1 MGISRKSNPILRVA
15 LERPLVLIEM
25 MSLKW
30 KLVEEQV
37 SMDDESKLKY
47 SLWH

>member
-1 MGISRKSNPILRVA
+1 MGISKKSNPILRVVR
-15 LERPLVLIEM
+15 ERPLQLIEM

-30 KLVEEQV
+30 NLVEEQV

-47 SLWH
+47 SL